1 MPRTLKDPLEE
12 SIKKWE
18 KNLEVSR
25 KELGKPIIRLE
36 EEKYSWQFGKSKIPF
51 TLGVDNCPLC
61 DHYIGRCRELCP
73 VGKRTGSS
81 ACKGTPYTVLEPMLL
96 YPTIRK
102 VTKKF
107 IKLVEAEVE
116 FLRSL

>member
-1 MPRTLKDPLEE
+1 MNKLLLNR

-18 KNLEVSR
+18 KNLEVAK
-25 KELGKPIIRLE
+25 KELGKPIVRLE
-36 EEKYSWQFGKSKIPF
+36 EAKLSWRFGKSETPF
-51 TLGVDNCPLC
+51 TLGAKNCPLC

-81 ACKGTPYTVLEPMLL
+81 GCNDTPYQVLEPMLL
-96 YPTIRK
+96 YPTIHR

-116 FLRSL
+116 FLKSL